1 MKEIQTWTIFSL
13 EWTTSPELELNLTL
27 EIFLPPPNTS
37 LTILYL
43 TIVVSMFTGKLRIW
57 KQDSTWNIGVGCEDE
72 GKDEG
77 RRDRNGDGFEAK
89 DTNNVEVGEAHLEA
103 NLL

>member
-1 MKEIQTWTIFSL
+1 MKQTWTIFSL

-27 EIFLPPPNTS
+27 EIFFPPPNTS

-57 KQDSTWNIGVGCEDE
+57 KQDSTWN
-72 GKDEG
+72 KLM
-77 RRDRNGDGFEAK
+77 RNQHRICVQNRWHQGPG
-89 DTNNVEVGEAHLEA
+89 
-103 NLL
+103 

>member
-1 MKEIQTWTIFSL
+1 MKQTWTIFSL

-27 EIFLPPPNTS
+27 EIFFPPPNTS

-57 KQDSTWNIGVGCEDE
+57 KQDSTWNKIM
-72 GKDEG
+72 
-77 RRDRNGDGFEAK
+77 RNQHICVRK
-89 DTNNVEVGEAHLEA
+89 R
-103 NLL
+103 

>member
-1 MKEIQTWTIFSL
+1 MKQTWTIFSL

-27 EIFLPPPNTS
+27 EIFFPPPNTS

-57 KQDSTWNIGVGCEDE
+57 KQDSTWNKIISTSVFEKDD
-72 GKDEG
+72 GKG
-77 RRDRNGDGFEAK
+77 WTRIRIQGGWWK
-89 DTNNVEVGEAHLEA
+89 W
-103 NLL
+103 

>member
-1 MKEIQTWTIFSL
+1 MKQTWTIFSL

-27 EIFLPPPNTS
+27 EIFFPPPNTS

-57 KQDSTWNIGVGCEDE
+57 KQDSTWNKMMRNQHIYVFEKDD
-72 GKDEG
+72 GKG
-77 RRDRNGDGFEAK
+77 WTRIRIQGG
-89 DTNNVEVGEAHLEA
+89 
-103 NLL
+103 

>member
-57 KQDSTWNIGVGCEDE
+57 KHDSTWNM
-72 GKDEG
+72 
-77 RRDRNGDGFEAK
+77 
-89 DTNNVEVGEAHLEA
+89 
-103 NLL
+103 